1 MGRNRPGKMAFAAGL
16 YCDGSIIPKK
26 IVFVGD
32 APLGKTKLLEALMG
46 QEWDDSYIPTAAT
59 RTIWEDY
66 EIWDTPGQ
74 ERLAGFRSIAY
85 PGTDIFVIC
94 FSMERKVSLENV
106 PSWVE
111 EIMEHT
117 NAQEAVCLLVGTK
130 SDMEADVT
138 HEDAVKVCWPS
149 IFVLCVINMV
159 QMAKAI
165 GACPHVVTTSS
176 KTGAG
181 VEVCVYTAR
190 T

>member
-1 MGRNRPGKMAFAAGL
+1 MGNHEANGAEEDRPGKMAFAAGL

-138 HEDAVKVCWPS
+138 HEDAVK
-149 IFVLCVINMV
+149 
-159 QMAKAI
+159 MAKAI

-190 T
+190 TELVG

>member
-1 MGRNRPGKMAFAAGL
+1 
-16 YCDGSIIPKK
+16 
-26 IVFVGD
+26 
-32 APLGKTKLLEALMG
+32 MG
-46 QEWDDSYIPTAAT
+46 QEWDDNNGYCPTAVENT
-59 RTIWEDY
+59 SWEDN
-66 EIWDTPGQ
+66 EIWDTAGY
-74 ERLAGFRSIAY
+74 EALASLRPMAY

-94 FSMERKVSLENV
+94 FSMQSKLSLENV

-111 EIMEHT
+111 EIMESPD
-117 NAQEAVCLLVGTK
+117 AQEAVCLLVGTK

-138 HEDAVKVCWPS
+138 HEDAVKVCSPS

-190 T
+190 TELVG